1 MNQKREEKR
10 PNLSREGVK
19 REGLRETIQRECKF
33 ILRARLVE
41 YVKYLFSVF
50 K

>member
-10 PNLSREGVK
+10 PNLSRECVK
-19 REGLRETIQRECKF
+19 REGLSETIQRECKF